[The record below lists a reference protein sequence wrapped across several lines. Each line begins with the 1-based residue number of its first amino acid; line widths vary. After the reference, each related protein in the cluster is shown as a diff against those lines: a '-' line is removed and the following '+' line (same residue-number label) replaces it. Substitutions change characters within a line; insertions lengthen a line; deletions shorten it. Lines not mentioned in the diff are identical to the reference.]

1 MITDLLAWFTGK
13 EVNRRRFPRKRKPYR
28 ATYSLDG
35 ATQKPAIGLD
45 ISGGGMCLLTQE
57 KIARDEFEVRATLD
71 DRTVRMRAKIVWNDT
86 VTYQGKT
93 CFRYGTRF
101 TGIPADDWDAIIRFT
116 TDRSTSE
123 PNNKAQEELV
133 SVRLSPD
140 DTARLLPKALQ
151 QRLLKMLVDR
161 RRLAPIDA
169 KVTPLV
175 QYFYSGVVRHENKMV
190 HRLTIQSKI
199 VGSEKDDYFETRFV
213 FDDGGEN
220 IKIIE

>member
-35 ATQKPAIGLD
+35 NAQKPAIGLD
-45 ISGGGMCLLTQE
+45 ISGGGMCILTQE
-57 KIARDEFEVRATLD
+57 KIARDEFEVRATLY
-71 DRTVRMRAKIVWNDT
+71 DRTARMRAKFVWTDP
-86 VTYQGKT
+86 VTHQGRT

-116 TDRSTSE
+116 TDRTTAE

-140 DTARLLPKALQ
+140 DTRRTATLGSAGCEGYAARSVLLLRRGASRKQDGAPADDP
-151 QRLLKMLVDR
+151 VEDR
-161 RRLAPIDA
+161 W
-169 KVTPLV
+169 
-175 QYFYSGVVRHENKMV
+175 G
-190 HRLTIQSKI
+190 
-199 VGSEKDDYFETRFV
+199 
-213 FDDGGEN
+213 
-220 IKIIE
+220 